1 MTNSAPWTTA
11 LRQQLAA
18 PEIVVA
24 PGVYDA
30 LTALLAVEAGF
41 RTLYLSGASIA
52 YTRFGRPDIGL
63 VGMSEVA
70 ATLSAIRERTDVP
83 LVVDVDT
90 GFGNALNVMRTVRLF
105 ERNGASALQI
115 EDQTMPKR
123 CGHLAEK
130 ALVPAE
136 EMVGKVKAAVDARQD
151 PDLVL
156 IARTDA
162 VAVEGLA
169 AALDRAERYR
179 EAGADMVFV
188 EAPRSRDE
196 LEQVVARFAGNAP
209 LMANMVEGG
218 KTPQETAADLQAL
231 GFDLVIFPGGLV
243 RAIAHMAGD
252 YFASL
257 KDNGSTQ
264 PFRDRMLNFDQ
275 LNALLGTTEMLALG
289 KHYENGEDK
298 DGS

>member
-70 ATLSAIRERTDVP
+70 ATLSAIRERTDIP
-83 LVVDVDT
+83 LVVDADT

-130 ALVPAE
+130 ALVPAD

-162 VAVEGLA
+162 VAVEGLG
-169 AALDRAERYR
+169 AALDRAEAYR

-196 LEQVVARFAGNAP
+196 LE
-209 LMANMVEGG
+209 
-218 KTPQETAADLQAL
+218 
-231 GFDLVIFPGGLV
+231 
-243 RAIAHMAGD
+243 
-252 YFASL
+252 
-257 KDNGSTQ
+257 STL
-264 PFRDRMLNFDQ
+264 R
-275 LNALLGTTEMLALG
+275 
-289 KHYENGEDK
+289 
-298 DGS
+298 

>member
-1 MTNSAPWTTA
+1 
-11 LRQQLAA
+11 
-18 PEIVVA
+18 
-24 PGVYDA
+24 
-30 LTALLAVEAGF
+30 
-41 RTLYLSGASIA
+41 
-52 YTRFGRPDIGL
+52 
-63 VGMSEVA
+63 VA

-105 ERNGASALQI
+105 ERIGASALQI

-123 CGHLAEK
+123 CGHLADK

-196 LEQVVARFAGNAP
+196 LEQVVARFAGKAP

-218 KTPQETAADLQAL
+218 QTPQETAADLQAL

-264 PFRDRMLNFDQ
+264 PFRGRMLNFEQ
-275 LNALLGTTEMLALG
+275 LNALLGTADMLALG
-289 KHYENGEDK
+289 KSYENDEDE